1 MQLLIQ
7 KFCQENK
14 NWEEILE
21 KEPYYIKIKKDNGYV
36 LFMYTLGLTDFSIP
50 LCRECRGIILDEL
63 NNFKPMCVP
72 FYKFFNFGE
81 PHADE
86 IDWDSA
92 EVQEKVDGSLCK
104 IWYGRDG
111 ELVFSTNGT
120 IYADKAECINI
131 YEDNVTFGDLIR
143 QAMPSSVPIPINATH
158 MFELT
163 SKYNK
168 ILVEYEGEPRLTY
181 LGSRKLDTFK
191 EYQYPC
197 LKKSFKVPK
206 LYDLKNLEEVKQVC
220 AQITDLSEEGF
231 VVVDKNYNRIKVKSP
246 HYIKAAHC
254 ITKFSS
260 FKGIIKLLK
269 NEEIDEILSYC
280 PKEEK
285 EKVEEVKNN
294 LMKISKIISI
304 VFYHYNNIK
313 DQKEFAIAIK
323 DYPYNTLLFKKRKN
337 NALKFYDEL
346 LELNDKKIKELYDH
360 FLEEGSI

>member
-50 LCRECRGIILDEL
+50 MCRECRGVILDEL

-81 PHADE
+81 PYADE
-86 IDWDSA
+86 IDWNSA

-120 IYADKAECINI
+120 IYADKAECVNI
-131 YEDNVTFGDLIR
+131 YEDNITFGDLIR
-143 QAMPSSVPIPINATH
+143 EAMPSSVPIPINATH

-181 LGSRKLDTFK
+181 LGSRKLDTLE

-231 VVVDKNYNRIKVKSP
+231 VVVDKNCNRIKVKSP
-246 HYIKAAHC
+246 YYVAVAHTV
-254 ITKFSS
+254 TKVSS
-260 FKGIIKLLK
+260 FNGVIKLLK
-269 NEEIDEILSYC
+269 NEEVDEILTYL
-280 PKEEK
+280 PKGEI
-285 EKVEEVKNN
+285 EKVKEVQNN
-294 LMKISKIISI
+294 LTSIAKVISM
-304 VFYHYNNIK
+304 VFYHYNKIE
-313 DQKEFAIAIK
+313 DQKEFALRVK
-323 DYPYNTLLFKKRKN
+323 KYPYNSLLFKKRKN
-337 NALKFYDEL
+337 PNIKIYNEL
-346 LELNDKKIKELYDH
+346 LEMNDKKLKELYEN
-360 FLEEGSI
+360 FLEEDFI

>member
-1 MQLLIQ
+1 
-7 KFCQENK
+7 
-14 NWEEILE
+14 
-21 KEPYYIKIKKDNGYV
+21 
-36 LFMYTLGLTDFSIP
+36 
-50 LCRECRGIILDEL
+50 
-63 NNFKPMCVP
+63 MCVP

-81 PHADE
+81 PYADE
-86 IDWDSA
+86 IDWNSA

-120 IYADKAECINI
+120 IYADKAECVNI

-143 QAMPSSVPIPINATH
+143 EAMPSSVPIPINATH

-168 ILVEYEGEPRLTY
+168 ILVEYESEPRLTY

-231 VVVDKNYNRIKVKSP
+231 VVVDKNCNRIKVKSP
-246 HYIKAAHC
+246 HYIEAAHC
-254 ITKFSS
+254 MAKFSS

-280 PKEEK
+280 PKEER

-294 LMKISKIISI
+294 LMKISKIISM
-304 VFYHYNNIK
+304 VFYHYNDIK

-323 DYPYNTLLFKKRKN
+323 NYPYNTLLFKKRKN
-337 NALKFYDEL
+337 NSLKIYDEL

-360 FLEEGSI
+360 FLEKGSI

>member
-14 NWEEILE
+14 NWEKILQGA
-21 KEPYYIKIKKDNGYV
+21 PYYLKIRKDNGYV
-36 LFMYTLGLTDFSIP
+36 LFTYTLGLTDFSVP
-50 LCRECRGIILDEL
+50 LCKECRGIILDEL
-63 NNFKPMCVP
+63 NNFKPVCVP

-81 PHADE
+81 PYADE
-86 IDWDSA
+86 IDWNSA

-120 IYADKAECINI
+120 IYADKAECVNI
-131 YEDNVTFGDLIR
+131 YEDNITFGDLIR
-143 QAMPSSVPIPINATH
+143 EAMPSSVPIPINATH

-168 ILVEYEGEPRLTY
+168 ILVEYDGEPRLTY

-197 LKKSFKVPK
+197 LKKSFKIPK

-231 VVVDKNYNRIKVKSP
+231 VVVDKNCNRIKVKSP
-246 HYIKAAHC
+246 HYIEAAHC
-254 ITKFSS
+254 MAKFSS

-280 PKEEK
+280 PKEER

-294 LMKISKIISI
+294 LMKISKIISM
-304 VFYHYNNIK
+304 VFYHYNDIK

-346 LELNDKKIKELYDH
+346 LELNDKKIKELYDY
-360 FLEEGSI
+360 FLKEGSI